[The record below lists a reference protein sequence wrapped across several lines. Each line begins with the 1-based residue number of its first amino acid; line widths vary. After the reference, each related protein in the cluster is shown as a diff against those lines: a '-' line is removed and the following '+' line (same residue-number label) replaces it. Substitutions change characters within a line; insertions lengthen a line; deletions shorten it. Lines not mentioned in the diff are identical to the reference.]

1 MVLMQFHLESWRNE
15 LLSLHHHNN
24 TNASENLPMLFQSI
38 NLVNALWLK
47 IIDQFPW
54 QVCWRSLW
62 SVLSINISWS
72 SWLIIFCWVR
82 ASMLLEKLVHE
93 SLKFFSCYTHGSVL
107 SRKVIHSMWS
117 SWILQKPST
126 GSLIITY
133 FISCNV
139 MAIAFGCFP
148 GSWLSVRP
156 YTKSHYWRLFIRL
169 DGGVLRC
176 SSREYTGATSFPPVH
191 KLLSPKC

>member
-1 MVLMQFHLESWRNE
+1 M
-15 LLSLHHHNN
+15 
-24 TNASENLPMLFQSI
+24 ASYQCVWKSANVVPIHKSGERPLAENYRPVF
-38 NLVNALWLK
+38 A
-47 IIDQFPW
+47 W

-62 SVLSINISWS
+62 SVSSINISWS

-148 GSWLSVRP
+148 GFMTICQTVHKESLLEVIHQIGW
-156 YTKSHYWRLFIRL
+156 
-169 DGGVLRC
+169 RC
-176 SSREYTGATSFPPVH
+176 SSRKYTGATSFPPVH
-191 KLLSPKC
+191 KWLSPKC